1 MKVSENKSD
10 YLKNT
15 YLFEHGTSKVATNS
29 PESTSCITN
38 KIKTILKTPI
48 QFIPYKNSTK
58 SLSKFNSPKNNN
70 NKINTN
76 EDIKNKNTKDTS
88 LNFMYFNDLNNKIK
102 KNELNKKYK
111 NLIESKNNDINTL
124 QKEIEY
130 YKNIL
135 KNNKIHINNKI
146 YLPKNPSDIFLST
159 ILINKK
165 SKKSKISTPGQSSY
179 LYLKNSSSYAKHNN
193 LKLLDLNEDNNRR
206 FKPKNNL
213 NFNNLNLLTKN
224 QKIFGNHKIPFSN
237 NVKIDF
243 NRFKQKYNTLTTTSI
258 KTNNYLINSKSC
270 YKNKHFNSDSEG
282 QINDLVSFSS
292 KGDLNSID
300 SNDVS
305 YTSELKRQKKFEKK
319 IKVSNL
325 NTNRNGNNTLYSNKN
340 SLNNINSTS
349 ENLFLEEISDETSYN
364 NRRYKE
370 KFENVINRM
379 ENLLDNLF
387 YIIYNKKEYNI
398 IKNK

>member
-1 MKVSENKSD
+1 MKVSENKFD
-10 YLKNT
+10 YLKKA
-15 YLFEHGTSKVATNS
+15 YLFEHGTSKIETNS
-29 PESTSCITN
+29 PESSSRTTN

-48 QFIPYKNSTK
+48 QFIPNKNSSK

-70 NKINTN
+70 TIINTN
-76 EDIKNKNTKDTS
+76 EDIKNSNTKDT
-88 LNFMYFNDLNNKIK
+88 LINFMYFNDLNNKIK

-111 NLIESKNNDINTL
+111 NLIESKNNDINML
-124 QKEIEY
+124 KKEIEY

-135 KNNKIHINNKI
+135 KNNKSHINNKI

-159 ILINKK
+159 VLINKK
-165 SKKSKISTPGQSSY
+165 NKKSKISTTNQASY

-193 LKLLDLNEDNNRR
+193 LKLLDLNEDNNHR

-224 QKIFGNHKIPFSN
+224 PKMFGSHKIPFSN

-258 KTNNYLINSKSC
+258 KTNNFLKNSKSC

-282 QINDLVSFSS
+282 QINDLVSYSS
-292 KGDLNSID
+292 KCDLNSID

-305 YTSELKRQKKFEKK
+305 YMSELKRKKKFEKK
-319 IKVSNL
+319 IKISNF
-325 NTNRNGNNTLYSNKN
+325 NTNRNGNNTLYTNKN

-349 ENLFLEEISDETSYN
+349 ENLFLEEISDGTSYN
-364 NRRYKE
+364 NHHYKE

-387 YIIYNKKEYNI
+387 YIVYNKKEYDI